1 MRSKTFRGGVH
12 PHDNKHYSNEKPIEE
27 FPAPKRVV
35 IHLSQHIG
43 APSKPIVAVG
53 DFVKK
58 GQKIAEANGFVSI
71 PMHTPISGK
80 VVKIG
85 DFPHPI
91 GTVQQAIEIE
101 NNGKNEW
108 TDSIKDN
115 EKFLQLSVDEMK
127 NQIKNAGVCGM
138 GGAGF
143 PTIVKLSPPKEKPI
157 DTAILNGVECEPFLT
172 ADHRLMLEKPDE
184 IIAGLRIIMKILN
197 AKSGI
202 IGIELNKKDAIKIFK
217 NKLKN
222 SKNMKVVPL
231 KLRYPQ
237 GAEKQLIFAATRRK
251 VPAGGLPMDIGV
263 VVQNVGTA
271 LAIYEAVRYNRPC
284 IKRITTVTGEIVK
297 SPKNLRVP
305 IGTMISDMINYCDGT
320 NKNIAKIISG
330 GPMMGFA
337 IPTSETPITKTTSG
351 IVLFGE
357 DDIID
362 TTEQVCLRCGR
373 CVDACPMNLTPTFIV
388 ENVKN
393 QNYEEAK
400 KVNILD
406 CMECGSCSFVCPS
419 HIQLIQWI
427 KLGKLEVGKLKKK
440 E

>member
-222 SKNMKVVPL
+222 SKNMKVVSL

-337 IPTSETPITKTTSG
+337 IPISETPITKTTSG

-406 CMECGSCSFVCPS
+406 CMECGGCSFVCPS

>member
-1 MRSKTFRGGVH
+1 
-12 PHDNKHYSNEKPIEE
+12 
-27 FPAPKRVV
+27 
-35 IHLSQHIG
+35 
-43 APSKPIVAVG
+43 
-53 DFVKK
+53 
-58 GQKIAEANGFVSI
+58 
-71 PMHTPISGK
+71 
-80 VVKIG
+80 
-85 DFPHPI
+85 
-91 GTVQQAIEIE
+91 
-101 NNGKNEW
+101 
-108 TDSIKDN
+108 
-115 EKFLQLSVDEMK
+115 
-127 NQIKNAGVCGM
+127 
-138 GGAGF
+138 
-143 PTIVKLSPPKEKPI
+143 
-157 DTAILNGVECEPFLT
+157 
-172 ADHRLMLEKPDE
+172 
-184 IIAGLRIIMKILN
+184 IIMKILN

-284 IKRITTVTGEIVK
+284 IKRITTVTGAIVK

-406 CMECGSCSFVCPS
+406 CMECGGCSFVCPS